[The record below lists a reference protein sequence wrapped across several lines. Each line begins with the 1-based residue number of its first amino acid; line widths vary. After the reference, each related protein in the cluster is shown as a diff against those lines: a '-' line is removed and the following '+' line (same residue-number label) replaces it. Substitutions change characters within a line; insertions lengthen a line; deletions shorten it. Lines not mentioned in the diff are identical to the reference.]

1 VIEVWY
7 MVHECFVWAAVL
19 AHRRQQFEHAEEVD
33 PASDIVGKHR
43 HKHGVRHKRRVMPDK
58 S

>member
-1 VIEVWY
+1 